1 MDIDLNYRPA
11 SYFWPH
17 SLETHLL
24 ASVKGAERQRHIR
37 RLIDQGR
44 MRELDDWIA
53 AESLS
58 DDTRAGLGRIHPS
71 LMGGEYLPNLR
82 HNEIEIAR
90 ISLRSV
96 TGDVISVRATKGKHR
111 IYYRITDEYG
121 GDNVGEHKTR
131 SSIRPLTLGQLEA
144 FIEHASAGMDFIHY
158 NFEGG
163 SDLDEL
169 KYFLA
174 ATSPFYSELE
184 ALYQARIDA
193 WIAGILAQR
202 AEDDVELEDDHV
214 QP

>member
-24 ASVKGAERQRHIR
+24 SSVKGTERQRHIR

-82 HNEIEIAR
+82 HNEVEIAR
-90 ISLRSV
+90 ISLQSV
-96 TGDVISVRATKGKHR
+96 TGDVISVRATKGKQR
-111 IYYRITDEYG
+111 IYYRIVDEYNTPHG
-121 GDNVGEHKTR
+121 TR
-131 SSIRPLTLGQLEA
+131 SSIRPLTLHQLEA
-144 FIEHASAGMDFIHY
+144 FIEIEEVGMRLVHCSWDGDEAERFI
-158 NFEGG
+158 
-163 SDLDEL
+163 
-169 KYFLA
+169 A
-174 ATSPFYSELE
+174 VTSPFYAELD
-184 ALYQARIDA
+184 ALYEKRIVDWFAELKAEREEEEAWARENGHD
-193 WIAGILAQR
+193 
-202 AEDDVELEDDHV
+202 
-214 QP
+214 